1 MTDARSEILGRI
13 TAIER
18 APVEPVNRAYRRTS
32 ALDHDSLVALFCART
47 ADYRAEVR
55 RIPAAET
62 AEAIQAVCAAR
73 SAARIVVSTGLPR
86 SWRPQVLEIS
96 EDADGPARALDLV
109 DGVITGCT
117 VAIAETGTI
126 VLTGSE
132 REGRRALTLVPD
144 LHICVVEEEQIV
156 ELVPEAISRIA
167 PLVQAER
174 RPITMISGP
183 SATSDIELNR
193 VEGVHGPRDLV
204 VLVIAGSRT
213 EQSQP
218 VSGSR

>member
-1 MTDARSEILGRI
+1 MLRRI

-18 APVEPVNRAYRRTS
+18 APAEPTARRYRTVS
-32 ALDHDSLVALFCART
+32 ALDHEARTSLFCARA
-47 ADYRAEVR
+47 ADYRAEVC
-55 RIPAAET
+55 RISAAHT
-62 AEAIQAVCAAR
+62 AEAIQSACASRGAV
-73 SAARIVVSTGLPR
+73 RIAVPAGLPR
-86 SWRPQVLEIS
+86 AWRPQVPGIF
-96 EDADGPARALDLV
+96 EDAGEPARELDLV
-109 DGVITGCT
+109 DAVITGCT

-126 VLTGSE
+126 VITGSD

-167 PLVQAER
+167 PLVRAER

-183 SATSDIELNR
+183 SATSDIELDR

-204 VLVIAGSRT
+204 VLVVAGS
-213 EQSQP
+213 
-218 VSGSR
+218 